1 MKISTY
7 KEGLA
12 RNNTVPKF
20 SFNLMLYDFIYSLH
34 TKPQKSKLN
43 RGRNLTI
50 IPIGDRNKNE
60 ITQIRFN
67 EIAGTKNL
75 ILVS

>member
-1 MKISTY
+1 
-7 KEGLA
+7 
-12 RNNTVPKF
+12 
-20 SFNLMLYDFIYSLH
+20 MLYDFIYSLQ

-60 ITQIRFN
+60 ITQIDRNKNEITQIRFN

-75 ILVS
+75 ILIS